1 MIIPYTIA
9 PAQKIFGPK
18 FEIKLPLLKLDFEGF
33 SYVCLIDSGATISIM
48 HADFGRE
55 LGLETENGEI
65 FNCKGID
72 GVNMRTYIHKIEFS
86 IKDYKCNIDVAFS
99 DSFNFPQG
107 LLGRKD
113 FFDNFIISFHQNEG
127 WFEIKPI

>member
-48 HADFGRE
+48 HADFG
-55 LGLETENGEI
+55 
-65 FNCKGID
+65 
-72 GVNMRTYIHKIEFS
+72 
-86 IKDYKCNIDVAFS
+86 
-99 DSFNFPQG
+99 
-107 LLGRKD
+107 
-113 FFDNFIISFHQNEG
+113 
-127 WFEIKPI
+127 